1 MRLAASFFG
10 RIPLSNSRNP
20 ASMACLRD
28 FCVYQ
33 AKCKDYPT
41 GVIGARGNFVHCG

>member
-10 RIPLSNSRNP
+10 RISLSNSRNP
-20 ASMACLRD
+20 ASMAYLRD

-41 GVIGARGNFVHCG
+41 GVIGARGNFGHCG

>member
-10 RIPLSNSRNP
+10 RISLSNSKNP

-33 AKCKDYPT
+33 AKYKDYPA
-41 GVIGARGNFVHCG
+41 GVIGARGNFGHCG